1 MKLPMCIAMVSM
13 MALMVPAC
21 AGSGTGDETLDAGD
35 DIEMEEDLG
44 EAEQAIIT
52 CPDNRPRLDA
62 GTRYSYTY
70 NGNSFRW
77 TIVRRF
83 GTNQVAYR
91 NERTDGSW
99 SQVGTAARWSVC
111 PHANEPVQVIN
122 ASGQSQSCTHVCL
135 SGGKEELHC
144 PTAQL
149 NLTKIADVDVCVSKS
164 GADEG
169 SPTLPDCG
177 AGRDINLGCITPAQC
192 KAGCKERSGN
202 DPAKENTCLKD
213 WNCDDEDGLSTVGM
227 YLDDDVCNDFDFRC
241 PELEDE
247 PITGGS
253 GGISDLYAMCW
264 GMGYV
269 GGCPL
274 VY

>member
-1 MKLPMCIAMVSM
+1 MKLPTCIAMFSM

-21 AGSGTGDETLDAGD
+21 AAGGTGDETLDAGD
-35 DIEMEEDLG
+35 DVEMEEDLG
-44 EAEQAIIT
+44 EAEQAVIT

-62 GTRYSYTY
+62 GTRYSYMH

-77 TIVRRF
+77 TIVRRY
-83 GTNQVAYR
+83 GTSQVAFR

-111 PHANEPVQVIN
+111 PHANEPVQVITS
-122 ASGQSQSCTHVCL
+122 SGLSHSCTHVCL

-144 PTAQL
+144 PNAQL
-149 NLTKIADVDVCVSKS
+149 NLTKISDVDVCVSKS

-177 AGRDINLGCITPAQC
+177 DARDINIGCLTPAQC
-192 KAGCKERSGN
+192 TAGCKERSGG
-202 DPAKENTCLKD
+202 DPVKENTCLKD
-213 WNCDDEDGLSTVGM
+213 WNCANEDGKSIVGW
-227 YLDDDVCNDFDFRC
+227 YLEDGFCDEFDFLC
-241 PELEDE
+241 PPIETE
-247 PITGGS
+247 PITGGT
-253 GGISDLYAMCW
+253 GGTQELYAICSSL
-264 GMGYV
+264 GYV

-274 VY
+274 VF